1 MLKNYVVTALR
12 NIRKNTLTSFIT
24 ICGFSIGIACA
35 LFIFLYVQHELSF
48 DKFLFA
54 HERTYR
60 VLLKAKANRGGEFLT
75 SSINMDIRNSL
86 LAGFPGIESL
96 TQIMI
101 SDGHLGHEDRFF
113 YEQNN
118 MYCTDASFLKVF
130 SYPLS
135 AGDRETA
142 LEKPMSMV
150 VSGRMA
156 RKYFGDQ
163 SPIGKMMSFK
173 TMILGDKVYYFV
185 VTGVLAPL
193 PQNSSFQFDFVAN
206 CPFEELAN
214 DAIKNYTKAYNI
226 LVDRQYSV
234 VPVQTYIRLKSNVFL
249 GPLQEFLKGIA
260 KTLFSKDQKF
270 LYTVYEFLPEPL
282 DSIYFFSSTGSPAEK
297 RGNFTLVLLLIGL
310 GVIVILIACTNVIN
324 LTTARALTRVK
335 EIGIRKALGASR
347 RELML
352 QYLVES
358 VLLSFISL
366 WFAVIL
372 VEVFLPLFNVLIR
385 RSLSVHYLENP
396 AYLLAVV
403 GVTLF
408 VGVLAGFYPA
418 FYLSSFDAAKVLK
431 GQKTPSSRRFRE
443 IIVVAQFVLSI
454 GLFVISSII
463 LGEFQFVKIT
473 DTGFNA
479 KDMLMVRLNIPAI
492 ETKYQ
497 DLKNAVAAVPGVMGA
512 CGTSFAA
519 WEYGQLVKDYAING
533 FGGTKHADVMVVDS
547 DYLKVC
553 GIKLIQGQDFTEKIN
568 SIRNTQLIVNEAAQ
582 KQLGYGL
589 DAFIYEDPLTGRIVG
604 VTKNFD
610 YVFPARGMKPLILT
624 MLSPFLIN
632 NNYTPVPVH
641 LSYLLV
647 KLAPEGQQ
655 KIIQELER
663 LWKKMNPGYSFDY
676 KFIEHE
682 ISSQLDDVNR
692 SFESVLYVSTVLAF
706 LLSGLGLFGLASF
719 EMERRTKEIGIRKAV
734 GATSMQVVAHFL
746 LGFLK
751 LVALANVIAWPLTF
765 LSVRIVFELI
775 QYPHPLVIGPLIFLE
790 AGVISVV
797 VMALT
802 VGAQTLRAASANPV
816 NSLRYE

>member
-1 MLKNYVVTALR
+1 MLKNYIVTALR
-12 NIRKNTLTSFIT
+12 NIRKNALASFIT

-54 HERTYR
+54 HDRTYR
-60 VLLKAKANRGGEFLT
+60 VLLKAKASHGGELLT
-75 SSINMDIRNSL
+75 SSVTMDIKNPL
-86 LAGFPGIESL
+86 LARFPGMESL
-96 TQIMI
+96 TQVLIA
-101 SDGHLGHEDRFF
+101 DGHLGYEDRLFF
-113 YEQNN
+113 EQNN
-118 MYCTDASFLKVF
+118 LYCSDASFLKVF

-135 AGDRETA
+135 AGDRETV

-150 VSGRMA
+150 ISERMA
-156 RKYFGDQ
+156 KKYFADQ
-163 SPIGKMMSFK
+163 SPIGKIMSFK
-173 TMILGDKVYYFV
+173 TMILGDKVYYFN

-193 PQNSSFQFDFVAN
+193 PRNSSFQFDFVVN
-206 CPFEELAN
+206 CPFEELIN
-214 DAIKNYTKAYNI
+214 DAIRYYTRAYNI
-226 LVDRQYSV
+226 TIDRQYSM

-249 GPLQEFLKGIA
+249 SPLQEFLKDIA
-260 KTLFSKDQKF
+260 RRLASGDQKF
-270 LYTVYEFLPEPL
+270 LYSVYEFLPEPL
-282 DSIYFFSSTGSPAEK
+282 DKIYFFSPTDSPAEK

-324 LTTARALTRVK
+324 LTTARALTRMK
-335 EIGIRKALGASR
+335 EIGVRKALGASR

-372 VEVFLPLFNVLIR
+372 VEVFLPLFNVLIK

-396 AYLLAVV
+396 VYLLAVI
-403 GVTLF
+403 GATLLI
-408 VGVLAGFYPA
+408 GILAGFYPA
-418 FYLSSFDAAKVLK
+418 FYLSSFDAAKVIK
-431 GQKTPSSRRFRE
+431 GQRTPSSRRFRE

-454 GLFVISSII
+454 GLFVISAII
-463 LGEFQFVKIT
+463 LGEFQFVKTT

-479 KDMLMVRLNIPAI
+479 KDMLMVRLNVPEI
-492 ETKYQ
+492 ERKYP
-497 DLKNAVAAVPGVMGA
+497 DLKNAVAGVPGVMGV

-519 WEYGQLVKDYAING
+519 WEYGQLVKDYPING
-533 FGGTKHADVMVVDS
+533 IDGPRHSNVMVVDS

-553 GIKLIQGQDFTEKIN
+553 GIQLIQGEGFTEKIN
-568 SIRNTQLIVNEAAQ
+568 TTKNTQLIVNEAAR
-582 KQLGYGL
+582 KQLGYGI
-589 DAFIYEDPLTGRIVG
+589 DSFIFGDPLTGRVVG
-604 VTKNFD
+604 VVRNFD

-624 MLSPFLIN
+624 MRSPFLIN
-632 NNYTPVPVH
+632 SSYTPTPVH
-641 LSYLLV
+641 LDYLLV
-647 KLAPEGQQ
+647 KLAPEGRQNT
-655 KIIQELER
+655 ITELEQ
-663 LWKKMNPGYSFDY
+663 LWKKMSPGYSFDY
-676 KFIEHE
+676 KFMEHE
-682 ISSQLDDVNR
+682 ITSQLDDVNR

-734 GATSMQVVAHFL
+734 GATSMQVMAHFL

-765 LSVRIVFELI
+765 VLVRMVFELI
-775 QYPHPLVIGPLIFLE
+775 QYPHPLVIGPLIFIE
-790 AGVISVV
+790 AGIISVV